1 MNIGGEVMASQ
12 IASSGI
18 RSNIFHDYKQIWLMA
33 GGAVLLSAMTI
44 IYYSYK
50 WYYEQLE
57 HVVNTFEVAA
67 ITLMPYMISAVVA
80 AITTIGIREILP
92 ILRSAQ
98 VARHIQAR
106 AKLLAEGDLTTVS
119 RIECDNEQ
127 LKDIATQLN
136 YAIGFIGSSI
146 AQWKIINRQQWDLL
160 ENIKQ
165 ATARGEHSRALKMIE
180 KMEENWRMTATIE
193 NRFRT

>member
-1 MNIGGEVMASQ
+1 MASH
-12 IASSGI
+12 ITSSGI
-18 RSNIFHDYKQIWLMA
+18 RGNIFHDYKQVWLMA

-50 WYYEQLE
+50 WYNEQIE
-57 HVVNTFEVAA
+57 HVVNKFEMAA

-80 AITTIGIREILP
+80 AITTIAIREILP
-92 ILRSAQ
+92 ILKSAR
-98 VARHIQAR
+98 VTRHIQTR
-106 AKLLAEGDLTTVS
+106 VKLLAEGDLTTVS
-119 RIECDNEQ
+119 RLECDNEQ
-127 LKDIATQLN
+127 LKEIATQLN

-160 ENIKQ
+160 ENIRH
-165 ATARGEHSRALKMIE
+165 ATAKGEHGRALKMIE

-193 NRFRT
+193 SRFKT